1 MGLKI
6 AQHHIDTV
14 RLVGDRGGLSVWIGG
29 ALLHTGGV
37 GSPTHWWPPYPP
49 SLLSVNDPRITADLL
64 TTLPTRFTLL
74 PRTLM
79 KYRPKNIK
87 AVVNLAKASQ
97 GIMLSQL

>member
-1 MGLKI
+1 MMFYDVLCLLSERTSGVSPVI
-6 AQHHIDTV
+6 FCE
-14 RLVGDRGGLSVWIGG
+14 RERSVWSGG
-29 ALLHTGGV
+29 HSYTLG
-37 GSPTHWWPPYPP
+37 PPYPP

-79 KYRPKNIK
+79 KYRPNNIK
-87 AVVNLAKASQ
+87 AVVNLAEAAQ